1 MPAPKEVFRTCKTIS
16 TALRF
21 TLSKL
26 EFLVSGLMYYICHGP
41 PDAEVVFRSNLET
54 GIIGIGR
61 DKPAFP
67 VLFNEVLQGKL
78 AVQFAHGYLLRRR
91 IAVTFIDYDNVAAD
105 DTGIYH

>member
-41 PDAEVVFRSNLET
+41 PDAEVVFRSNLEAR
-54 GIIGIGR
+54 IIGIGR

-67 VLFNEVLQGKL
+67 VLFNEVLQGSVRTRLSPL
-78 AVQFAHGYLLRRR
+78 ASDCGYFYRL
-91 IAVTFIDYDNVAAD
+91 
-105 DTGIYH
+105 